1 MNNDEAK
8 QVLLL
13 YRPGTS
19 DAEDPETAAA
29 LALAKTDPELSRW
42 LEEHCARQTA
52 LRDKFRQLPVLAGLR
67 EQIISEEAAKAKAAS
82 RRDKIVG
89 AVAVAAIVV
98 ALAIVGYF
106 ALPHKTNL
114 ADNSTLN
121 DFKASM
127 AYVALNNY
135 QMNLTTND
143 AAQIQAYLAQN
154 HAPSDYVLPAAL
166 QKVTIMGCAAEN
178 WQNAKATMICFNTGK
193 LPQGGQHSDLW
204 LFVIDRTAI
213 KDASTVTGQQF
224 GKVNGLMTVAWTQGN
239 NLYLLGAQSDE
250 ATLKNFL

>member
-82 RRDKIVG
+82 RREKIVG
-89 AVAVAAIVV
+89 AVAVAAIVEE
-98 ALAIVGYF
+98 I
-106 ALPHKTNL
+106 
-114 ADNSTLN
+114 
-121 DFKASM
+121 
-127 AYVALNNY
+127 
-135 QMNLTTND
+135 
-143 AAQIQAYLAQN
+143 
-154 HAPSDYVLPAAL
+154 
-166 QKVTIMGCAAEN
+166 
-178 WQNAKATMICFNTGK
+178 
-193 LPQGGQHSDLW
+193 
-204 LFVIDRTAI
+204 
-213 KDASTVTGQQF
+213 
-224 GKVNGLMTVAWTQGN
+224 
-239 NLYLLGAQSDE
+239 
-250 ATLKNFL
+250 